1 MPPGGGGCR
10 FRCHHFDGDTVSAGQ
25 APEATKKLP
34 HGHQA
39 QAPKDARPWDKARCV
54 ECDVR
59 LVWVT
64 GSGRK
69 EPRWQ
74 HERGAR

>member
-1 MPPGGGGCR
+1 VTM
-10 FRCHHFDGDTVSAGQ
+10 
-25 APEATKKLP
+25 EATKKLP

-39 QAPKDARPWDKARCV
+39 QAPKDARSWDKVRCV

-69 EPRWQ
+69 DPRWQ
-74 HERGAR
+74 HERGAL

>member
-1 MPPGGGGCR
+1 
-10 FRCHHFDGDTVSAGQ
+10 VSAGP

-39 QAPKDARPWDKARCV
+39 KAPDGARSWDKVRCV

-64 GSGRK
+64 GSSIKG
-69 EPRWQ
+69 PRWQ
-74 HERGAR
+74 HEKGAR